1 MADVLSQ
8 SEIDALLKSMQDG
21 GGNDAPAEEKKP
33 SEQKAE
39 TETAKYNKYDFY
51 SPRKFTKEKMR
62 ILTSAFEN
70 YARILTSQVT
80 GIFRV
85 LTDITVLEVQERR
98 YYEYVNSLHEN
109 DIMTLIDTAVLDKGK
124 NNLPIMMYVTP
135 GLVITLINRMLG
147 GGEEVVKVES
157 DYRYSDVEMALY
169 RRVVDHFTQ
178 TLKDGFSNYINA
190 TFSVRYIEENPS
202 MVQEV
207 GLDETVAIIH
217 LNVDVS
223 GLAVEKIRICMPG
236 TLLEFMFHMID
247 SRKHIARGITVED
260 NRDIILDHIRYT
272 KLPVTGQLGTVRL
285 DLSDIYHLQE
295 GDIIDLNKP
304 RNSSVT
310 LYVGRQPWFTG
321 EMGTYKKNIA
331 VRINRR
337 ISAEETENM
346 EEVEEAE
353 EETAAEEWT
362 ETEFPETDLT
372 EDESMESVYP

>member
-21 GGNDAPAEEKKP
+21 GGSSDAPAEEKKP

-62 ILTSAFEN
+62 ILTSVFEN

-109 DIMTLIDTAVLDKGK
+109 DIMTLIDTTVLDKGK
-124 NNLPIMMYVTP
+124 NNLPIMLYITP

-147 GGEEVVKVES
+147 GGEDVVKVES

-190 TFSVRYIEENPS
+190 AFSVRYIEENPS

-272 KLPVTGQLGTVRL
+272 QLPVTGQLGTVRL

-304 RNSSVT
+304 RNGSVT
-310 LYVGRQPWFTG
+310 LFVGRQPWFIG

-337 ISAEETENM
+337 ISAEEEKAAENM
-346 EEVEEAE
+346 EEELAAE
-353 EETAAEEWT
+353 EEWT
-362 ETEFPETDLT
+362 ETEVPEAILT
-372 EDESMESVYP
+372 EDESIENVYP

>member
-21 GGNDAPAEEKKP
+21 GSGDAPAEEKKP

-62 ILTSAFEN
+62 ILTSVFEN

-109 DIMTLIDTAVLDKGK
+109 DIMTLIDTTVLDKGK

-147 GGEEVVKVES
+147 GGEDVVKVES

-272 KLPVTGQLGTVRL
+272 QLPVTGQLGTVRL

-304 RNSSVT
+304 RNGSVT

-337 ISAEETENM
+337 ISAEEMEN
-346 EEVEEAE
+346 AE
-353 EETAAEEWT
+353 EEPAGEEEWT
-362 ETEFPETDLT
+362 ETELPEDVLT
-372 EDESMESVYP
+372 EDESMETVFP